1 MQINTSY
8 KYKSINDFTLDFL
21 KNKYFYY
28 SRQEQ
33 LDDPFDMYTP
43 VDTLKTN
50 EEIKEL
56 FRHDPETAAL
66 HTIDYYKRKQE
77 ASEYDEKY
85 HSKFLE
91 TTQMFHVFCLTPI
104 CDNDAMWAL
113 YAANYN
119 GIAIGYKVCDDKRN
133 YFIRLGQKR
142 RINKQRQFLLE
153 QRKER
158 FYENPDLRIVFSPVV
173 YDISKIKKFTP
184 LLTDYR
190 EMLVNEQI
198 KKSIWS
204 FEEEYRS
211 VIISPWHRYEDL
223 KIYYHDEVLSEMIFG
238 YEYSDEDI
246 KKVFGT
252 IRENYANYSKIKFY
266 KTTPNRNKYIIE
278 KNPLKGLTF
287 LGSEKQF

>member
-1 MQINTSY
+1 MQNNTFY
-8 KYKSINDFTLDFL
+8 KYKSINDFTLDSL

-77 ASEYDEKY
+77 ASEYYEEY
-85 HSKFLE
+85 HRKFLE
-91 TTQMFHVFCLTPI
+91 VNQMFHVFCLTPI
-104 CDNDAMWAL
+104 WDNVAMWAL
-113 YAANYN
+113 YADKYK
-119 GIAIGYKVCDDKRN
+119 GIAIGYKVGEDNNK
-133 YFIRLGQKR
+133 YFISLGEKR
-142 RINKQRQFLLE
+142 QINSQRKFLLK
-153 QRKER
+153 QGKDR
-158 FYENPDLRIVFSPVV
+158 FYENPDLRIILSPVV
-173 YDISKIKKFTP
+173 YDISKIKKFTL

-190 EMLVNEQI
+190 EMLVNEYI

-211 VIISPWHRYEDL
+211 VIIYPWHRYEDL

-238 YEYSDEDI
+238 YECSDEDI
-246 KKVFGT
+246 KKVIET
-252 IRENYANYSKIKFY
+252 IRENYANYSKI
-266 KTTPNRNKYIIE
+266 
-278 KNPLKGLTF
+278 
-287 LGSEKQF
+287 

>member
-1 MQINTSY
+1 MKSLNRQRTLRSMQINTFY
-8 KYKSINDFTLDFL
+8 KYKPINDFTLDSL

-91 TTQMFHVFCLTPI
+91 TTQIFHVFCLTPI

-142 RINKQRQFLLE
+142 KINKQRQFLLE

-190 EMLVNEQI
+190 EMLVNE
-198 KKSIWS
+198 
-204 FEEEYRS
+204 
-211 VIISPWHRYEDL
+211 
-223 KIYYHDEVLSEMIFG
+223 
-238 YEYSDEDI
+238 
-246 KKVFGT
+246 
-252 IRENYANYSKIKFY
+252 
-266 KTTPNRNKYIIE
+266 
-278 KNPLKGLTF
+278 
-287 LGSEKQF
+287 

>member
-1 MQINTSY
+1 MQINTFY
-8 KYKSINDFTLDFL
+8 KYKQINDFTLDSI

-43 VDTLKTN
+43 VDTLKTD

-56 FRHDPETAAL
+56 FRRDPETDAL
-66 HTIDYYKRKQE
+66 YTIDSYKRKQE

-91 TTQMFHVFCLTPI
+91 ATQMFHVFCLTPI

-113 YAANYN
+113 YAANYK
-119 GIAIGYKVCDDKRN
+119 GIAIGYKVCDDERN
-133 YFIRLGQKR
+133 YFISLGQKR
-142 RINKQRQFLLE
+142 KINKQRQFLLE
-153 QRKER
+153 QGKER
-158 FYENPDLRIVFSPVV
+158 FYEKPDLRIVFSPVV

-190 EMLVNEQI
+190 EMLVNEYI
-198 KKSIWS
+198 KKPIWS

-223 KIYYHDEVLSEMIFG
+223 KIYYPDDVLSEIIFG
-238 YEYSDEDI
+238 YECSEVDI
-246 KKVFGT
+246 KAVIEIIK
-252 IRENYANYSKIKFY
+252 ENYENYSKIKFY
-266 KTTPNRNKYIIE
+266 KATPNRNKYIIE
-278 KNPLKGLTF
+278 KKPLKI
-287 LGSEKQF
+287 

>member
-1 MQINTSY
+1 MQNNTFY
-8 KYKSINDFTLDFL
+8 KYKSINDFTLDSL

-66 HTIDYYKRKQE
+66 HTIDSYKRKQE

-119 GIAIGYKVCDDKRN
+119 GIAIGYKVWDDKRN

-142 RINKQRQFLLE
+142 KINKQRQFLLE

-190 EMLVNEQI
+190 EMLVNE
-198 KKSIWS
+198 
-204 FEEEYRS
+204 
-211 VIISPWHRYEDL
+211 
-223 KIYYHDEVLSEMIFG
+223 
-238 YEYSDEDI
+238 
-246 KKVFGT
+246 
-252 IRENYANYSKIKFY
+252 
-266 KTTPNRNKYIIE
+266 
-278 KNPLKGLTF
+278 
-287 LGSEKQF
+287 